1 MKFKETMGIIR
12 DFLSMQKRKKEAKKN
27 GVPFRQRMW
36 YNYRAMLPKERAKK
50 SSFIEC
56 FNKYGKYIDCPG
68 VGGKVI
74 YNDKGKRYEYK
85 IIGFENE
92 SRNRDWLYDTDYIN
106 PVVEY
111 LRKIE

>member
-1 MKFKETMGIIR
+1 M
-12 DFLSMQKRKKEAKKN
+12 
-27 GVPFRQRMW
+27 
-36 YNYRAMLPKERAKK
+36 
-50 SSFIEC
+50 
-56 FNKYGKYIDCPG
+56 
-68 VGGKVI
+68 I